1 MKLYCY
7 CSNCKR
13 KVLLSS
19 DAKTRY
25 QLANSWGPTFLIN
38 CPHCQSQ
45 ANIHVNNVR
54 AESSRKNI
62 PFATAGAGGAVGVVA
77 GPLGVLI
84 GLGVGAISGGIV
96 RSNENIEIRNFN
108 NHFLKN

>member
-1 MKLYCY
+1 MRLYCI
-7 CSNCKR
+7 CNICTK

-19 DAKTRY
+19 NAKTRS
-25 QLANSWGPTFLIN
+25 QLAKYWGATFFIN
-38 CPHCQSQ
+38 CPHCQRKT
-45 ANIHVNNVR
+45 NIHVNIVR
-54 AESSRKNI
+54 AEPSRKNI

-84 GLGVGAISGGIV
+84 GLGIGAISGGIV

-108 NHFLKN
+108 NHFL